1 MVNAKLQQLE
11 EEKAVDNVDIEAYLE
26 EAKQIQA
33 QALEANSSELI
44 FNKLKEIVMGV
55 KKLEHE
61 STLEKKKLSSLLREK
76 ENLYIDINNEKT
88 MRQRIENLCRDIAA
102 QNKEIQAESEAI
114 IKEETERREQMD
126 HKFATTIAD
135 IETKQTESDQQVK
148 EIEAENVELTGKF
161 DELMQQAES
170 REMSYNQML
179 QQKELEFFKMQ
190 AMAATDASPELKDKL
205 AEYRKVFEDYQTKIQ
220 DSNNTF
226 LQLKSDMGV
235 KAKRLKSCEQ
245 ESINL
250 KKKSIQSKEAIV
262 EMEADAQKLRKQVA
276 QAKMQQDILRNL
288 CEDLQAKVSSADS

>member
-11 EEKAVDNVDIEAYLE
+11 EEKQIDTVNIETYLQ
-26 EAKQIQA
+26 EAKSVQD
-33 QALEANSSELI
+33 QALEANNTELI
-44 FNKLKEIVMGV
+44 FNKLKEIVMNV

-61 STLEKKKLSSLLREK
+61 STLEKKRLSALLRDK

-102 QNKEIQAESEAI
+102 QNKEISAESESI

-135 IETKQTESDQQVK
+135 IESKQTESDQQVK
-148 EIEAENVELTGKF
+148 EIEAENVELGGKF
-161 DELMQQAES
+161 DELLQQAES

-220 DSNNTF
+220 ESNNTF
-226 LQLKSDMGV
+226 LQLKSDMGT

-245 ESINL
+245 ESLNL

-262 EMEADAQKLRKQVA
+262 EMEADAQKLRKTVA

-288 CEDLQAKVSSADS
+288 CEDLQTKVNSTDS